1 MKRRIGYLLT
11 IVAVMFVTTAAMADE
26 DGRFERTLK
35 VTGMPQVEVST
46 GSGNVAVHTGDS
58 TSVRVI
64 GHIHA
69 NHSWLFGSRDLEKV
83 KRIEAN
89 PPIEQTGN
97 IIKIGKFNDPDLK
110 RNISIDFE
118 VWVPEQTTMRANSGS
133 GDVMVENIKAMVNAS
148 TGSGNV
154 QVRNINGEVRLN
166 TGSGDIDA
174 QNMIGN
180 VTADTGSGNVKI
192 GMSGDG
198 SLRLGTGSG
207 DVIANRIKGGLR
219 ARTGSG
225 NITADGDVTSEWS
238 VETGSGDVSVSLPQN
253 ARFEIAA
260 STGSGDL
267 SLNREITM
275 SGTINPHR
283 VRGKVNGGGPLVQ
296 LQTSSGNIHLK

>member
-1 MKRRIGYLLT
+1 MKRRVAYLLT
-11 IVAVMFVTTAAMADE
+11 IVAVLFVTTAALAEE

-46 GSGNVAVHTGDS
+46 GSGNIAVHTGDNA
-58 TSVRVI
+58 SVRVI

-69 NHSWLFGSRDLEKV
+69 NHSWLFGGRDLEKV

-97 IIKIGKFNDPDLK
+97 LIKIGRINDPELR

-118 VWVPEQTTMRANSGS
+118 VWVPEQTTTRANSGS
-133 GDVMVENIKAMVNAS
+133 GDVQVENIKAMVNAS

-154 QVRNINGEVRLN
+154 QVRNVNGELRMN

-174 QNMIGN
+174 QNIAGN
-180 VTADTGSGNVKI
+180 VTADTGSGNVKV

-238 VETGSGDVSVSLPQN
+238 VETGSGDVNVSLPQN
-253 ARFEIAA
+253 ARFELAA
-260 STGSGDL
+260 STSSGDL
-267 SLNREITM
+267 NIAREITM
-275 SGTINPHR
+275 SGAINPHR

-296 LQTSSGNIHLK
+296 LQTSSGNIRLK